1 LQKITPCLW
10 FDGNAEEAAN
20 FYASVFKTAK
30 IGKILRYGESGPG
43 PKGSVLTVSFELEGL
58 EFTALNG
65 GPQYKFTEAIS
76 LQVDCKSQEEVDYY
90 WDKLSEG
97 GEIVQCG
104 WLKDKFGLSWQ
115 IVPSAL
121 IEMLNDADPIKASR
135 VMQAMMQMKKLDIA
149 ELQKAYAG

>member
-1 LQKITPCLW
+1 M
-10 FDGNAEEAAN
+10 
-20 FYASVFKTAK
+20 FKNAK
-30 IGKILRYGESGPG
+30 IGKISRYGGSGPG

-65 GPQYKFTEAIS
+65 GPQYKFTQAIS

-97 GEIVQCG
+97 GEIIQCG

-115 IVPSAL
+115 IVPTAL
-121 IEMLNDADPIKASR
+121 IEKLNDSDPAKASR

-149 ELQKAYAG
+149 ELQKAYSG

>member
-1 LQKITPCLW
+1 M
-10 FDGNAEEAAN
+10 
-20 FYASVFKTAK
+20 
-30 IGKILRYGESGPG
+30 
-43 PKGSVLTVSFELEGL
+43 TVSFELEGL

-65 GPQYKFTEAIS
+65 GPKYKFTEAIS

-97 GEIVQCG
+97 GEIIQCG

-115 IVPSAL
+115 IVPTAL
-121 IEMLNDADPIKASR
+121 IEMLNDSDPAKASR